1 MQILNSFKEKK
12 SLPHYWKKPIYT
24 SPQFILLQVYKCL

>member
-12 SLPHYWKKPIYT
+12 SLPHYWKKANLYISPIY
-24 SPQFILLQVYKCL
+24 FITGL